1 MPATDRAQRLKL
13 DTRLAILDNITALN
27 RQRKAAIQAGNA
39 DQVNAIQESIDA
51 LHDQLDDLAF
61 ISLETLEDSPAVRQ
75 TITEL
80 RGAADKLEDE
90 ADTIKTVADALQK
103 GAQIIDQTA
112 KIIAKL
118 KGLVPIGV

>member
-27 RQRKAAIQAGNA
+27 RQRKAAIQEGNA
-39 DQVNAIQESIDA
+39 DHVNAIQQSIDA

-103 GAQIIDQTA
+103 GAQIIDQSA
-112 KIIAKL
+112 KIIGKISGAFL
-118 KGLVPIGV
+118 